1 MRSPVPLLVG
11 LSALGLVALLVF
23 PPAALALA
31 ATLILGGAVVGRR
44 GDRVGGY
51 GLAGT
56 GIALFLATVL
66 VLALARAREE
76 EPVIIGPDTGLTPSR
91 P

>member
-1 MRSPVPLLVG
+1 MRSPVPVLLG

-23 PPAALALA
+23 SPAAMALA
-31 ATLILGGAVVGRR
+31 AVLIMGGAVVGAR
-44 GDRVGGY
+44 GDRTGGF

-56 GIALFLATVL
+56 GIALFLAAVL
-66 VLALARAREE
+66 VLALVRAREE
-76 EPVIIGPDTGLTPSR
+76 EPVIIGPDTGLTPVR